1 MIPFAKV
8 HGNGNDFIL
17 FDAANAP
24 DVIREESFIQRVCN
38 RKTGIGADGVL
49 ILSTDTTSAADF
61 LLDYHNADGSW
72 ETFCANGCRCAV
84 QYFLRGKGGKSSATV
99 RTGAGVHRARV
110 LEPGLVE
117 LQILPPRQVSG
128 MVEVEGYAGQHV
140 DSGAP
145 HFAAEVS
152 PLRREMIAAA
162 GPAIRYAGQFQPRGI
177 NVNFYERIDESTLNV
192 MTYEKGVEAVVDSC
206 ASGSVAASYQAAMT
220 GSMKSPIRVINP
232 GGELTVTFDDQWLE
246 VTVSGPTVIVFD
258 AQLPDDF

>member
-1 MIPFAKV
+1 
-8 HGNGNDFIL
+8 NGNDFIL

-24 DVIREESFIQRVCN
+24 AVIRDESFIQRVCN

-72 ETFCANGCRCAV
+72 ETFCGNGSRCAV
-84 QYFLRGKGGKSSATV
+84 QYFLRGKGGSNATV

-110 LEPGLVE
+110 IEAGLVE
-117 LQILPPRQVSG
+117 LQILPPRLVSEV
-128 MVEVEGYAGQHV
+128 VEVEGFAGQHV

-152 PLRREMIAAA
+152 PLQQEMIAAA
-162 GPAIRYAGQFQPRGI
+162 GPAIRHAGQFQPRGI
-177 NVNFYERIDESTLNV
+177 NVNFYERIDESTLKV

-220 GSMKSPIRVINP
+220 GKMKSPIRVINP
-232 GGELTVTFDDQWLE
+232 GGDLTVTFDDQWHE
-246 VTVSGPTVIVFD
+246 VTVTGPAVIVFQ